1 MLFKEVLNPFR
12 FEVGILNIIK
22 YHKKNGS
29 MKVLAIDVG
38 KGTQDILLYDS
49 TQRTENCIKMV
60 LPSQTQIIAQRIMQ
74 ATAKGSN
81 ILLTGTTMGGGP
93 SSRAVHNHLQA
104 GLKVFATKK
113 SCFNPA

>member
-1 MLFKEVLNPFR
+1 
-12 FEVGILNIIK
+12 
-22 YHKKNGS
+22 

-81 ILLTGTTMGGGP
+81 IDVFLKGFTDFAKQAAKALDGRFVFGEGTPATGEPQQDYASAIIDFFGEID
-93 SSRAVHNHLQA
+93 
-104 GLKVFATKK
+104 KK
-113 SCFNPA
+113 FHFFPI